1 MFDDLV
7 RKLVTELVPYLQPV
21 GDAVCARTTGLA
33 ARWTTYEFM
42 CRNTERLAK
51 QSIEHVILTVV
62 AMILAIL
69 LGVLI
74 GLRVS
79 SGPWPRRGSFLM
91 WPVLALLIGFLL
103 AGGVALA
110 VIPDTPLAAEAFRP
124 ANVGTWA
131 GLLAAA
137 PPGDPF
143 ALLVVVQAALILGL
157 AAVLM
162 AGLIPGGSDIRI
174 LIAALLGAILGPLVI
189 PRPLLH
195 TVFLQLYRLAQG
207 AGLQDSTLS
216 GLAAVLNWAR
226 DAAPLWAL
234 LALAG
239 LLTGLSK
246 RLTWRNVVAAALGSY
261 ALGAI
266 LSLFV
271 IRPGEDRTLLLIQL
285 LLFAVFA
292 MLMVLGK
299 KAADPVLYVA
309 GIIFTIPSLAMFGI
323 MIPIIGI
330 GVDPAVA
337 ALTLYALLPIL
348 RNTITAMRQLNP
360 SIIEAGRGMGMT
372 DLQLL
377 TRVQL
382 PLALPVIL
390 AGIRVSTVMTVG
402 IASIATLIG
411 AGGLGE
417 LVFHGINRTNT
428 RMVLTGAIWIAL
440 LALLFD
446 YVLGQ
451 GEIRWV
457 SRGIRPEEGGQADQV
472 QEAEAVGV

>member
-7 RKLVTELVPYLQPV
+7 RRLVALLTPYLSPV
-21 GDAVCARTTGLA
+21 GDAVCAQTTGLA
-33 ARWTTYEFM
+33 ARWPTYEYM
-42 CRNTERLAK
+42 CRNTANLAE

-79 SGPWPRRGSFLM
+79 SDPWPRRGSFLL
-91 WPVLALLIGFLL
+91 WPVISLLIGSLL
-103 AGGVALA
+103 AGAVAVVLM
-110 VIPDTPLAAEAFRP
+110 PDTPLDGAAFRP
-124 ANVGTWA
+124 ANVATWA
-131 GLLAAA
+131 GLLAAT
-137 PPGDPF
+137 PSGSMF
-143 ALLVVVQAALILGL
+143 GLLLLVQAALVLGL
-157 AAVLM
+157 AALLT
-162 AGLIPGGSDIRI
+162 AGVISGGSDWRI
-174 LIAALLGAILGPLVI
+174 LAAALGGAIAGPLLI
-189 PRPLLH
+189 PRPILHLLL
-195 TVFLQLYRLAQG
+195 LQVYRLAQG
-207 AGLQDSTLS
+207 AGLSGSTLS
-216 GLAAVLNWAR
+216 ALANILNWVR

-234 LALAG
+234 IVFV
-239 LLTGLSK
+239 LLLGRTSK
-246 RLTWRNVVAAALGSY
+246 GSAWQKLAAASLGGY

-266 LSLFV
+266 LQLFV
-271 IRPGEDRTLLLIQL
+271 IRPAASTTVAVIQL
-285 LLFAVFA
+285 LLFLVFA

-299 KAADPVLYVA
+299 KAAEPVLYVA

-377 TRVQL
+377 TRVQI

-411 AGGLGE
+411 AGGLGQ

-457 SRGIRPEEGGQADQV
+457 SRGIRPEKEQQADQV
-472 QEAEAVGV
+472 QEAKAVSV

>member
-79 SGPWPRRGSFLM
+79 SGPWPRSGSFLM

-157 AAVLM
+157 AAVLT

-246 RLTWRNVVAAALGSY
+246 RLTAKVVAAPHSECAR
-261 ALGAI
+261 AI

-348 RNTITAMRQLNP
+348 RNTITAMRQLDP